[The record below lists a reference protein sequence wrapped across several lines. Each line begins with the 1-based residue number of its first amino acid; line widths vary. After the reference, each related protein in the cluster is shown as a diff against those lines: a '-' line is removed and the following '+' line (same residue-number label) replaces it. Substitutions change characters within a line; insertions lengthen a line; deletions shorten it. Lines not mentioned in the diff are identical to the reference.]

1 MFNLQLSLSSGVW
14 PPYVSCIESGH
25 NIYKWGATHTK
36 LAALEWTFL
45 AGGEMRNACTNSL
58 CLMILRSQW
67 LPLSGVL
74 HPVLKWWNEFDKS
87 YLFKNVGRSYS
98 SKSEITGSSI

>member
-58 CLMILRSQW
+58 PYDFESVASPFWSLT
-67 LPLSGVL
+67 
-74 HPVLKWWNEFDKS
+74 
-87 YLFKNVGRSYS
+87 S
-98 SKSEITGSSI
+98 SPEMVE